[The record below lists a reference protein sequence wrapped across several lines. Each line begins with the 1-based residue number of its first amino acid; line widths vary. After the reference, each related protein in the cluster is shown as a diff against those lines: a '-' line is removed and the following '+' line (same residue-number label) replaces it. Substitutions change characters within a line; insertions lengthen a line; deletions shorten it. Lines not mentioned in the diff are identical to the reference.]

1 MITVYSKN
9 NCPHCES
16 AKRYLD
22 MHGIAYCV
30 INIEQDT
37 EAREF
42 LQDCGH
48 RSVPQI
54 YMYGKIFVEGGW
66 SGLSKMTA
74 EDIWNEIDLR
84 TSLIDQTI

>member
-1 MITVYSKN
+1 MITVYSKT

-16 AKRYLD
+16 AKRLLD
-22 MHGIAYCV
+22 SHGISYRV

-42 LQDCGH
+42 LQKSGH

-84 TSLIDQTI
+84 TSLTDQTI